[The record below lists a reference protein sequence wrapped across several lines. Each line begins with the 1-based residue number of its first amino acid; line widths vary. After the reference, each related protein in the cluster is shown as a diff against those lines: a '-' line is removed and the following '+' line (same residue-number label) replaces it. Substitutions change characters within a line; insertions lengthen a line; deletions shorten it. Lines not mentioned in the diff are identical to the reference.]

1 MNENQTTMKEVSEQ
15 EIQSVLFYLAEP
27 VSFKRLASVFETDI
41 ESIKKVV
48 LNLKTNLESTGFSL
62 ILQNDEVQLVTHPN
76 SHRIIEKIRK
86 EELTRELTKPAL
98 ETLSIILYKE
108 NVTRSD
114 IDFIRGVNSS
124 FIIRNLLMRG
134 LIIRKQHPTD
144 SRTFIYLGSHE
155 LLAYLGISEVK
166 DLPDFERVQKLL
178 QEKVENLL
186 DNEVQQEETP
196 ST

>member
-27 VSFKRLASVFETDI
+27 VSFKRLTSVFETDI